1 MDRSIIHNND
11 RPWTWIWR
19 TEGKERVFD
28 KILKKFSCKRA
39 VLNIPCQHTI
49 HCICR
54 KDGPTFTAFEFMVFM
69 RSDSNRC
76 PSVLSIAC
84 AFVCSRFINK
94 YQLFCLVV
102 RQFSCPGCTEFRV
115 PLGGSSL
122 DLEMRKTRQYQG

>member
-1 MDRSIIHNND
+1 MVGDIPIKHPHLDTNAPLSTCYFDTRILTYLRSMDRSIIHNND

-54 KDGPTFTAFEFMVFM
+54 KDGPTFTAFEFMVF
-69 RSDSNRC
+69 
-76 PSVLSIAC
+76 
-84 AFVCSRFINK
+84 
-94 YQLFCLVV
+94 
-102 RQFSCPGCTEFRV
+102 
-115 PLGGSSL
+115 
-122 DLEMRKTRQYQG
+122 